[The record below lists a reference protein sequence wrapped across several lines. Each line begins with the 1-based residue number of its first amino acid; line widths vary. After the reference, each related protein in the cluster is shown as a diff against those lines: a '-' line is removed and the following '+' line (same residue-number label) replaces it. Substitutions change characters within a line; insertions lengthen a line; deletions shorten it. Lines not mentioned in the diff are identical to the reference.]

1 MAIREATDRVR
12 KSTNEMKSA
21 MRGKCKTPGCS
32 SHLTLWKG
40 PGEKE
45 YCDPCQR
52 NFATFGGMAT
62 PAKAYSQMRQTSCSD
77 CGFEPDNLVTLCS
90 NCHNIKTIEYGDNIT
105 PSNQNI
111 L

>member
-12 KSTNEMKSA
+12 KSTTEMKAA
-21 MRGKCKTPGCS
+21 MRGKCKTPGCD

-52 NFATFGGMAT
+52 NFAAFGISYSFQSIQSAT
-62 PAKAYSQMRQTSCSD
+62 
-77 CGFEPDNLVTLCS
+77 
-90 NCHNIKTIEYGDNIT
+90 TINM
-105 PSNQNI
+105 
-111 L
+111 

>member
-12 KSTNEMKSA
+12 KSTNEMKAA
-21 MRGKCKTPGCS
+21 MRGKCKTPGCD

-52 NFATFGGMAT
+52 NFAAFGGLAT
-62 PAKAYSQMRQTSCSD
+62 PSKAYSQLRQSTCSD
-77 CGFEPDNLVTLCS
+77 CGWDPAFLLTRGNNAGSYQHVVTVD
-90 NCHNIKTIEYGDNIT
+90 G
-105 PSNQNI
+105 I
-111 L
+111 LHCCLE